1 MFADELNS
9 SSLSLSLYLLL
20 PAATM
25 SDPAP
30 VPTPV
35 PQSTDSNLSLPLKL
49 DAFVLNPP
57 VCDGGDI
64 DAKIAPITQPNYTF
78 LRLTNFI
85 VQNDILD
92 HVDLHHTTPPE
103 LNSRLTDLGTKQR
116 RTHRQGVYLHWMLP
130 RVYRSG
136 IAATDSAPDHRERDG
151 IAQPEVPGNKD
162 TTAPQFRLVPTR
174 WLVIRRLHPGTAVPD
189 DSGIPE
195 LQAWVV
201 ESDRRRDIKTLP
213 LEVDLQTDVSPF
225 VFPTRQ
231 VNIEQQ
237 AEIFIGYRCPAKDW
251 EEKGDTVPRVPL
263 SVLNGGNILF
273 ADYQPHNSNVFSIV
287 DNFSY
292 LDPKNRKNNLYLE
305 SATASYYV
313 IGWHPDGKDDP
324 LHAPQP
330 TRAERLDACQM
341 TLNDPTTADAT
352 TWLRSTESARVLCH
366 AAMYNVEWDLNNK
379 PKNVPADAHSQ
390 HLNKSIPVAVG
401 TTPLDSLLAYIHA
414 HEDGGGDPVVKDLI
428 DSIIHIQ
435 TLLIDQDDAVDAQK
449 QAEDLLYNYNYDV
462 VGGGTHYYLAGSD
475 VPGRPAKPPNGDLK
489 RDLADLNR
497 VQYRLDLTQRTAR
510 RVQWDLFAWWWK
522 YVCDGENDKQDRKN
536 IYRETT
542 QKYTKRLTDLHKLV
556 GQLEDRITELKEAV
570 PLAQPGVLSSFYQQ
584 RDPTLLVGGIESG
597 WPHDYLD
604 KLKARLDKEITS
616 WTDPVPNPNKVDWTE
631 IRDKIIPKLPNAIHD
646 TAKALIGEFFKLIPG
661 GEEAKPPDGSYFP
674 LFHDQGWNPDKKP
687 DAPWRDRWEST
698 QPWFPLFLEWEV
710 EYTHVPITNWS
721 LEERSTRPGEAKKL
735 RYGIRDGINLHN
747 PKNPMN
753 DKRTLSGRVLILP
766 QPNFSLDSKI
776 KQLFSNTPT
785 AILDVIL
792 PPEKREQ
799 LVTQLYKLAFLS
811 SPLAGLHD
819 HLLTMVQGTH
829 IKPNVRHAGE
839 KLLPIQ
845 AAVDVQAGFGA
856 DQFTLIGTETD
867 LTPYGT
873 LVQFYEF
880 PFSAFKPA
888 THGQFK
894 FTKLN
899 IIDKFGQAI
908 HAIDPR
914 WSVNPPPP
922 IYPCISEFY
931 AAQSLDDTNI
941 ANTVG
946 LNPPGLCEF
955 VQLPPHINQLSR
967 LNATFVKRAEDKKAW
982 VPQTEW
988 ENPIWGWIVINYAEY
1003 GIQVFLPDGT
1013 FFREIRIGGRTGA
1026 TTSDKWL
1033 PFARPEGTP
1042 DTEQLDHL
1050 LTRLGDKN
1058 YLQAFVDMINGALRN
1073 AAPAPDAYAQFLNSV
1088 VGKPLA
1094 LVNMGWS
1101 LEMATDAY
1109 ENQST
1114 LNKTRPD
1121 RWLLP
1126 DDQDPGRSLYTFQ
1139 VKLGDKDRT
1148 YDGLVG
1154 YFDTLPAQDTGNDLA
1169 LDKLYT
1175 FFESAEPNSPLV
1187 MIEKNNYPKF
1197 QPFFIRPDDHN
1208 ADVIDSTRNSFL
1220 RTFGAIIDPFTP
1232 VHAYSGMLPTQ
1243 PLKLPTW
1250 TWQDALSRMTAF
1262 FHMGPLVVT
1271 QDVPDYDPNYKLKSD
1286 YKLKDAATVPGSAV
1300 AIPAMA
1306 TADWNWLQ
1314 PYVVPGEGEDGR
1326 VFVPLGLGGTDSR
1339 PRFEQGP
1346 YTSVE
1351 GFLQLKRAIVRSE

>member
-1 MFADELNS
+1 
-9 SSLSLSLYLLL
+9 
-20 PAATM
+20 M

-30 VPTPV
+30 APA
-35 PQSTDSNLSLPLKL
+35 PQSTDSNLSIPLKL

-57 VCDGGDI
+57 VCSGGEN

-92 HVDLHHTTPPE
+92 HVDLHHTTPAE
-103 LNSRLTDLGTKQR
+103 LNSRLTDLGTEQR
-116 RTHRQGVYLHWMLP
+116 RKHRQGVYLHWMLP
-130 RVYRSG
+130 RVYRAG
-136 IAATDSAPDHRERDG
+136 TANTEGAPNNRGRDG
-151 IAQPEVPGNKD
+151 LAPPEVPDNED
-162 TTAPQFRLVPTR
+162 TSAPQFRLVPSR

-189 DSGIPE
+189 DSRIPE
-195 LQAWVV
+195 LQAWIV
-201 ESDRRRDIKTLP
+201 ESDRRHDIKTLP
-213 LEVDLQTDVSPF
+213 QEVDLQTDVSPF

-237 AEIFIGYRCPAKDW
+237 AEVFIGYRCPAEKW
-251 EEKGDTVPRVPL
+251 EEKGDSVPRVPL
-263 SVLNGGNILF
+263 SLLNGGNILF

-292 LDPKNRKNNLYLE
+292 TDPKDSANTLYLE

-324 LHAPQP
+324 LHSPQP
-330 TRAERLDACQM
+330 TRADRLDACQM
-341 TLNDPTTADAT
+341 ALNDPAATDAA
-352 TWLRSTESARVLCH
+352 TWLKSTESARVLCH
-366 AAMYNVEWDLNNK
+366 GAMYSVEWDLNSK
-379 PKNVPADAHSQ
+379 PKNVPADTHSQ
-390 HLNKSIPVAVG
+390 DLNKNIPVAVG
-401 TTPLDSLLAYIHA
+401 TTPLDSLLAYINA
-414 HEDGGGDPVVKDLI
+414 HKDGGGDQVVKDLI

-435 TLLIDQDDAVDAQK
+435 TLLIDQDDTVDAQK
-449 QAEDLLYNYNYDV
+449 QAEDLLYNYNYDA
-462 VGGGTHYYLAGSD
+462 VGGGTHFYLAGSD
-475 VPGRPAKPPNGDLK
+475 VPGRPAKPPSDDMKNN
-489 RDLADLNR
+489 LADLNR
-497 VQYRLDLTQRTAR
+497 KQYELDLVQRTAR
-510 RVQWDLFAWWWK
+510 RVRWELFAWWWK

-536 IYRETT
+536 VYREKAK
-542 QKYTKRLTDLHKLV
+542 KYTDRLGELGGLGGDLEREIEGLM
-556 GQLEDRITELKEAV
+556 GAV
-570 PLAQPGVLSSFYQQ
+570 PLAKPGVLPSFYEQ

-604 KLKARLDKEITS
+604 KLKVRLDKEIIA
-616 WTDPVPNPNKVDWTE
+616 WTDAVPNPSKVDWTE
-631 IRDKIIPKLPNAIHD
+631 IRDEIIPKLPDAIHD
-646 TAKALIGEFFKLIPG
+646 TARALIGEFFKLTPD
-661 GEEAKPPDGSYFP
+661 GEEVKPPEGTYFP
-674 LFHDQGWNPDKKP
+674 LFHDQGSNPDKKP

-710 EYTHVPITNWS
+710 EYTHIPFTNWS
-721 LEERSTRPGEAKKL
+721 LEKRFTRASGTMKL
-735 RYGIRDGINLHN
+735 RYGIKDGINLHDPN
-747 PKNPMN
+747 NPMD

-766 QPNFSLDSKI
+766 QPNFSLESKI

-785 AILDVIL
+785 DILDNIL
-792 PPEKREQ
+792 PPEKRQQ
-799 LVTQLYKLAFLS
+799 LETQLYKLAFLS

-829 IKPNVRHAGE
+829 IKPNIRHAGE

-845 AAVDVQAGFGA
+845 AAIDVQAGFGT
-856 DQFTLIGTETD
+856 DQFNFIGTETD

-873 LVQFYEF
+873 LVQFYDS

-931 AAQSLDDTNI
+931 APQSLGDTNI
-941 ANTVG
+941 ANTVSQS
-946 LNPPGLCEF
+946 PPGLCKF
-955 VQLPPHINQLSR
+955 IQMPPHINQLSR
-967 LNATFVKRAEDKKAW
+967 LNAAFVKRAEDKKAW

-988 ENPIWGWIVINYAEY
+988 ENPIWGWIVINYAEN

-1013 FFREIRIGGRTGA
+1013 FFREVRVGGRTGA
-1026 TTSDKWL
+1026 TTSDRWL

-1042 DTEQLDHL
+1042 DTKQLDHL
-1050 LTRLGDKN
+1050 LTRLGDKD
-1058 YLQAFVDMINGALRN
+1058 YLQAFVDMINDALKKS
-1073 AAPAPDAYAQFLNSV
+1073 APAPDAYAQFLNSV

-1109 ENQST
+1109 QNQST
-1114 LNKTRPD
+1114 LSKASPD
-1121 RWLLP
+1121 WWLLP
-1126 DDQDPGRSLYTFQ
+1126 DDQDPGRNLYKFQ
-1139 VKLGDKDRT
+1139 VKLGDSDRT

-1175 FFESAEPNSPLV
+1175 FLEGAGPNSPLV
-1187 MIEKNNYPKF
+1187 MIEKDNYPTFK
-1197 QPFFIRPDDHN
+1197 PFFIRPSKDN
-1208 ADVIDSTRNSFL
+1208 TVPIDSQRNSFL

-1232 VHAYSGMLPTQ
+1232 VHAYSGILPTQ
-1243 PLKLPTW
+1243 PLTLPPW

-1271 QDVPDYDPNYKLKSD
+1271 QDVPEYDPNYKLKSD
-1286 YKLKDAATVPGSAV
+1286 YKLKDAKTVPGSAV
-1300 AIPAMA
+1300 GIPALA
-1306 TADWNWLQ
+1306 AADWDWLQ

-1326 VFVPLGLGGTDSR
+1326 VFTPLGLGGTDTR
-1339 PRFEQGP
+1339 PKFEQGP
-1346 YTSVE
+1346 YTTVE
-1351 GFLQLKRAIVRSE
+1351 GFLQLKRSIVRAE